1 MIDKKRILSLM
12 LALVMLLGCLSGCG
26 KEPEL
31 SVVEVSQPVIANATG
46 RYVEQNIGL
55 PDSDYAMDMVML
67 SNGRLRVALMKAD
80 GNVLI
85 CTAGT
90 QSDTWDTFALP
101 GTITESGSIGAV
113 ALSTDGS
120 VFCSTLQKMEDDT
133 YQPHFW
139 FLDSS
144 GKSREIPVTYAD
156 VDPQMGF
163 FVPTC
168 DFTAD
173 GRLLVQFYLKE
184 VREVILETGEL
195 GSNLNELEPSL
206 LTFCCAGEDAYML
219 GWSSGS
225 VCRDGVTEA
234 LSGVL
239 GEQVVASLQ
248 ATEGSDPKITFWE
261 NSDGYLFFTTHDGLY
276 SYVPGGSVTE
286 ELVSGARTSLGD
298 PTFCPKALTG
308 AEDGSFYVLGNQ
320 NGESALHH
328 YVYDQ
333 NAPTTSDTELRIY
346 SLYEDEDLRQMISQF
361 QVSHPEVAVDLE
373 VGVTGENGV
382 TIEDAIRMLN
392 TEILAGSGPDLIRL
406 DGFHLESYLEK
417 GVLADISG
425 VLNQTGPLLE
435 QVTNCYAQD
444 GKVCA
449 VPTTFAIPAMYGAE
463 KYVSQIHDL
472 DSLVAA
478 AKQAKQENPDRER
491 IVNAMYPITMADLYY
506 DSCSA
511 AWVNPDGTLD
521 AEKLAAFYAAMKE
534 LYALDESFRQENAE
548 WMAEFAEEYEN
559 GEYYFAPG
567 DYTGLG
573 GVFYIYGDICYLPT
587 GTLDGMYAWSS
598 KVLAGEK
605 DYLSAGYRTIPLSGQ
620 ASNVFLPR
628 RIMGILAAAAHPQA
642 AETFLSFMLSDEVQA
657 KDLTTG
663 FPVNQVTFERELSED
678 RYVDSVITT
687 GSAVQGTSVSYSAQW
702 PNEAQRQQLK
712 GWVEALTTPALTDRT
727 IRNKVMDQMVDC
739 CNGIITPQQ
748 AAEAALQSLNLYLS
762 E

>member
-1 MIDKKRILSLM
+1 MRNRKRIIS
-12 LALVMLLGCLSGCG
+12 LALALLVLLGCLSGCG
-26 KEPEL
+26 KGPEL
-31 SVVEVSQPVIANATG
+31 SAVEVSRPGNVKATG
-46 RYVEQNIGL
+46 RYVEQTITL

-67 SNGRLRVALMKAD
+67 SAGYLRVALKKED

-90 QSDTWDTFALP
+90 QSNTWDTFSLP
-101 GTITESGSIGAV
+101 GNITESGNIESV

-139 FLDSS
+139 FLDAS
-144 GKSREIPVTYAD
+144 GNSREIPVTYAD
-156 VDPQMGF
+156 VNPQKGY

-168 DFTAD
+168 DFTAN
-173 GRLLVQFYLKE
+173 GRLLAKFYSKE
-184 VREVILETGEL
+184 VREVNPETGEL
-195 GSNLNELEPSL
+195 GGNLNELETSL
-206 LTFCCAGEDAYML
+206 LTFCCAGEDVYML

-225 VCRDGVTEA
+225 ICRGGVTEA

-239 GEQVVASLQ
+239 GEQILSSLQ

-298 PTFCPKALTG
+298 PTFFPKALTG

-333 NAPTTSDTELRIY
+333 NAPTTPDTELRIY
-346 SLYEDEDLRQMISQF
+346 SLYEDEDLRQMTSQF
-361 QVSHPEVAVDLE
+361 QISHPEMAVNLE
-373 VGVTGENGV
+373 IGVTGDDGI
-382 TIEDAIRMLN
+382 TAEDAIRTLN
-392 TEILAGSGPDLIRL
+392 TQILAGSGPDLICL
-406 DGFHLESYLEK
+406 DGFNLDTYLEK
-417 GVLADISG
+417 GILADLSD
-425 VLNQTGPLLE
+425 VLNQAGPLLE

-478 AKQAKQENPDRER
+478 AKQAKEENPDRER

-534 LYALDESFRQENAE
+534 LYALDESFRQANAE
-548 WMAEFAEEYEN
+548 WMAEFAAEYEN

-598 KVLAGEK
+598 HVLAGEK
-605 DYLSAGYRTIPLSGQ
+605 DYLSVGYRTIPLSGQ

-628 RIMGILAAAAHPQA
+628 RIMGILTTATHPQA
-642 AETFLSFMLSDEVQA
+642 AETFLTFMLSDEVQA

-702 PNEAQRQQLK
+702 PNASQRQQLK
-712 GWVEALTTPALTDRT
+712 GWVDDLTTPALTDRT
-727 IRNKVMDQMVDC
+727 IRSKVMDQMVDC
-739 CNGIITPQQ
+739 CNGVITPEQ
-748 AAEAALQSLNLYLS
+748 AADAALRSLNLYLS

>member
-1 MIDKKRILSLM
+1 MRNRKRIIS
-12 LALVMLLGCLSGCG
+12 LALALLVLLGCLSGCG

-31 SVVEVSQPVIANATG
+31 SVGEVSQPGNVNATG
-46 RYVEQNIGL
+46 RYVEQSITL

-67 SNGRLRVALMKAD
+67 SAGRLRVALMKAD
-80 GNVLI
+80 GNALI

-90 QSDTWDTFALP
+90 QSDTWDTFPLP
-101 GTITESGSIGAV
+101 VKITESGNIGSV
-113 ALSTDGS
+113 ALSPDGS
-120 VFCSTLQKMEDDT
+120 VFCSTIEKMEDET
-133 YQPHFW
+133 YRSHFW
-139 FLDSS
+139 LVDSS

-184 VREVILETGEL
+184 VREVNLETGEL

-248 ATEGSDPKITFWE
+248 ATEGSKPKITFWE

-286 ELVSGARTSLGD
+286 ELVSWARTSLGD
-298 PTFCPKALTG
+298 PTFLPKALTG

-320 NGESALHH
+320 NGESTLHH

-333 NAPTTSDTELRIY
+333 NAPTTPDTELRIY
-346 SLYEDEDLRQMISQF
+346 SLFEDEDLRQMISQF

-373 VGVTGENGV
+373 VGVTGENGI

-406 DGFHLESYLEK
+406 DGFHLESYLEEDI
-417 GVLADISG
+417 LADLSG
-425 VLNQTGPLLE
+425 VLGQADPLLE

-449 VPTTFAIPAMYGAE
+449 VPTTFALPAMYGAE

-478 AKQAKQENPDRER
+478 AKQAREANPDFER
-491 IVNAMYPITMADLYY
+491 IVNGMHPIIMAEQYY

-511 AWVNPDGTLD
+511 AWVKTDGTLD
-521 AEKLAAFYAAMKE
+521 AEKLTQFYSAMKE
-534 LYALDESFRQENAE
+534 LYALDEAFRQKYSE
-548 WMAEFAEEYEN
+548 WMAEVTEEINSGVTTTDGFARLF
-559 GEYYFAPG
+559 GACSIF
-567 DYTGLG
+567 G
-573 GVFYIYGDICYLPT
+573 GTTYLPF
-587 GTLDGMYAWSS
+587 GTLNGMNMWSWA
-598 KVLAGEK
+598 LAGEEEF
-605 DYLSAGYRTIPLSGQ
+605 LSDGYTTALFSGQ

-628 RIMGILAAAAHPQA
+628 RIMGILTAAAHPQA
-642 AETFLSFMLSDEVQA
+642 AETFLTFMLSDAVQA

-663 FPVNQVTFERELSED
+663 FPVNETTFEREIVED
-678 RYVDSVITT
+678 RTTDSTF
-687 GSAVQGTSVSYSAQW
+687 GSSDADGNRISYSARWPDAQERQELKQW
-702 PNEAQRQQLK
+702 VSK
-712 GWVEALTTPALTDRT
+712 LTTPALTDRT
-727 IRNKVMDQMVDC
+727 IRSKVMDQMVDC
-739 CNGIITPQQ
+739 CNGVITPEQ
-748 AAEAALQSLNLYLS
+748 AADAALRSLNLYLS